1 MLLEILRIFG
11 MLLSAFAV
19 AVLATTLALILGVVA
34 YVAWE
39 WWSTETHSTSQK
51 QQLHRIL

>member
-39 WWSTETHSTSQK
+39 WWSTETHSTGQK
-51 QQLHRIL
+51 QQLHRI